1 MVEGA
6 AGAGK
11 TATLAATRDLLDEQ
25 GHRLVVVT
33 PTLKAAKA
41 AAAEVGAQAGSA
53 AWLAHQHGWRWTDT
67 GIWSR
72 LRVGDTDPVTG
83 RGYSGP
89 SEGAGLRSGDLL
101 AVDEAGMLDQD
112 TARALLTVADEHA
125 VRVALLGDRHQLAAV
140 GRGGVLDLAAR
151 WADPQAW
158 VTLDVVHRF
167 TRSTDTADG
176 VVTVPDTDYAQLTG
190 WMRTGEQ
197 HAAVFDALAGRGQI
211 RLHANEAERQ
221 AAIADTVA
229 AHHAQGEPVAL
240 VVDTG
245 EQVAELNAAIR
256 DRLVATGA
264 VDDTQVVTTSA
275 GQRIGAGDTVA
286 TRRNDR
292 DLDVANR
299 DTWTVTRT
307 HAEGG
312 LSLASPAGERV
323 LPAGYVEAHVELA
336 YATTAYGAQG
346 GTADTAHL
354 VIGEHTGAAAAYV
367 GMTRGRHANTAH
379 LIAADHDQAR
389 EQWVTTFSRDQ
400 ADLGPDHARH
410 AAEHAA
416 AGYAPPQPV
425 SEINAALRQEWDSE
439 AHYVDVL
446 ASAVPLRDDLRQIA
460 QLQQRQADDIG
471 PLEARYRQAGEA
483 RSRAD
488 AAADHS
494 AAVIAAETEHRRDAL
509 LTAWNA
515 QRPEAHA
522 NARTALDGPG
532 RLGLK
537 WPAVNRANEAL
548 ASWAVQWQPAIP
560 TMPTGH
566 AAIARFAGR
575 ADDTPRVYAAL
586 EDHARR
592 QAQAGHPEHASDV
605 AHAVATHRETLQA
618 LGELREARSRYQ
630 RELGYYGHLGHT
642 EDAGER
648 LTPIERQIAD
658 AEQRLAGTRGRI
670 AHLEGCVA
678 AAGTRGSP
686 AAPVPL
692 DTTRLGLPA
701 DAVLSARRQWLDE
714 RDAAQH
720 AARLQRAHA
729 AATAD
734 SRRGSQSQETWRR
747 NEPAPRLSEPDQGI
761 SR

>member
-1 MVEGA
+1 MTWFLTSGTSLLVVES
-6 AGAGK
+6 
-11 TATLAATRDLLDEQ
+11 EQ

-67 GIWSR
+67 GIWTR
-72 LRVGDTDPVTG
+72 LTIGDDDPVTG

-89 SEGAGLRSGDLL
+89 SERAGLRSGDLVV
-101 AVDEAGMLDQD
+101 VDEAGMLDQD
-112 TARALLTVADEHA
+112 TARALLVAADEHA

-151 WADPQAW
+151 WADPQAC

-167 TRSTDTADG
+167 TRTTDTADG
-176 VVTVPDTDYAQLTG
+176 STVTVPDTDYAQLTG

-197 HAAVFDALAGRGQI
+197 PAAVFDALAGRGLI
-211 RLHANEAERQ
+211 RVHANEAERQ

-229 AHHAQGEPVAL
+229 AHHAQGAPVAL
-240 VVDTG
+240 VADTG

-256 DRLVATGA
+256 DRLVTAGA
-264 VDDTQVVTTSA
+264 VDDTHVVTTLA
-275 GQRIGAGDTVA
+275 GQRVGTGDQIA

-292 DLDVANR
+292 ALDVANR
-299 DTWTVTRT
+299 DTWTVTST
-307 HAEGG
+307 HRDGG
-312 LSLASPAGERV
+312 LCIARPAAGERE

-336 YATTAYGAQG
+336 YATTAHGAQG
-346 GTADTAHL
+346 ATATTAHL
-354 VIGEHTGAAAAYV
+354 VISEHTGAAAAYV
-367 GMTRGRHANTAH
+367 GMTRGRRANTAH
-379 LIAADHDQAR
+379 LIAADYDEAC
-389 EQWVTTFSRDQ
+389 EQWVTTFSRDR

-416 AGYAPPQPV
+416 AGYAQTRPV
-425 SEINAALRQEWDSE
+425 SEIIAALRQEWDSE
-439 AHYVDVL
+439 ARDVNVL
-446 ASAVPLRDDLRQIA
+446 AWAVPLRDDLRQIA
-460 QLQQRQADDIG
+460 QLQQRQAEEVG

-483 RSRAD
+483 CSRAN
-488 AAADHS
+488 ATVNHS
-494 AAVIAAETEHRRDAL
+494 TAVIAAETEHRRDAL
-509 LTAWNA
+509 LATWGA

-532 RLGLK
+532 RLGLQ
-537 WPAVNRANEAL
+537 WAAVNRAHEAL
-548 ASWAVQWQPAIP
+548 ARWSVSWQAITP

-566 AAIARFAGR
+566 AAIAGLADR

-592 QAQAGHPEHASDV
+592 QAQAGHPEHARNV
-605 AHAVATHRETLQA
+605 AHAAATHRETLRA
-618 LGELREARSRYQ
+618 LGELREARGRYQ
-630 RELGYYGHLGHT
+630 RELGYYGRLGDT
-642 EDAGER
+642 EDPGQR
-648 LTPIERQIAD
+648 LTPIDRQIAD
-658 AEQRLAGTRGRI
+658 AEQRLGGTRGRI
-670 AHLEGCVA
+670 AHLEERIA
-678 AAGTRGSP
+678 AAGPGGSQ

-692 DTTRLGLPA
+692 DTSRLGLPA

-729 AATAD
+729 VATAD
-734 SRRGSQSQETWRR
+734 SRRESQSQEAWRR
-747 NEPAPRLSEPDQGI
+747 NEPAPRLAGPDQGI

>member
-1 MVEGA
+1 
-6 AGAGK
+6 
-11 TATLAATRDLLDEQ
+11 
-25 GHRLVVVT
+25 
-33 PTLKAAKA
+33 
-41 AAAEVGAQAGSA
+41 
-53 AWLAHQHGWRWTDT
+53 
-67 GIWSR
+67 
-72 LRVGDTDPVTG
+72 
-83 RGYSGP
+83 
-89 SEGAGLRSGDLL
+89 
-101 AVDEAGMLDQD
+101 
-112 TARALLTVADEHA
+112 ALLTVADEHA

-151 WADPQAW
+151 WADPQAC

-167 TRSTDTADG
+167 TRTTDTADG
-176 VVTVPDTDYAQLTG
+176 ITVAVPDTDYAQLTR

-197 HAAVFDALAGRGQI
+197 PAAVFDALAGRGQI
-211 RLHANEAERQ
+211 RLHADEAERQ

-229 AHHAQGEPVAL
+229 AQHAQDEPVAL
-240 VVDTG
+240 VVDTR

-256 DRLVATGA
+256 DRLITTGV
-264 VDDTQVVTTSA
+264 VDDSRVVTTGA
-275 GQRIGAGDTVA
+275 GQRIGTGDTVA

-299 DTWTVTRT
+299 DTWTITRA
-307 HAEGG
+307 HADGG
-312 LSLASPAGERV
+312 LCIASPAAGERE

-336 YATTAYGAQG
+336 YATTAHGAQG
-346 GTADTAHL
+346 ATADTAHL

-367 GMTRGRHANTAH
+367 GMTRGRQGNTAH
-379 LIAADHDQAR
+379 LIAADYDQAR
-389 EQWVTTFSRDQ
+389 EQWVTTFSRDR

-416 AGYAPPQPV
+416 AGYAQTRPV
-425 SEINAALRQEWDSE
+425 SEIIAALRQEWDSE
-439 AHYVDVL
+439 AHDVDVL
-446 ASAVPLRDDLRQIA
+446 AQAVPLRDDLRQIA
-460 QLQQRQADDIG
+460 QLQRRRADEVG

-483 RSRAD
+483 RSRAN
-488 AAADHS
+488 ATMDHS
-494 AAVIAAETEHRRDAL
+494 TAVIAAETGHRRDAL

-548 ASWAVQWQPAIP
+548 ARWAIEWQPIIP

-575 ADDTPRVYAAL
+575 ADDVPRVYAAL

-592 QAQAGHPEHASDV
+592 QAQAGHPEHAGDV
-605 AHAVATHRETLQA
+605 AYAVAAHRETLHA
-618 LGELREARSRYQ
+618 LAEWRDARSRYQ

-648 LTPIERQIAD
+648 LAHIERQIAD
-658 AEQRLAGTRGRI
+658 TEQRLAGTRERI
-670 AHLEGCVA
+670 AHLEGCIS
-678 AAGTRGSP
+678 AAGPGGSP

-692 DTTRLGLPA
+692 DTSRLDPPA

-720 AARLQRAHA
+720 AARLETAHA

-734 SRRGSQSQETWRR
+734 SRRESRSQETWRR
-747 NEPAPRLSEPDQGI
+747 HEPAPRLAGPDQGI